1 MKPENSLVAH
11 IPQPKD
17 IFFQVPWNRLSNKS
31 QTTLRWTMARAG
43 INFEPYV
50 DGFDFDLLIQLTR
63 EDLQDT
69 RNVGSKRA
77 QELFDELEEIFSKP
91 LEIKV
96 PGRLIFTD
104 ESTVLE
110 NALDT
115 SLNILAYISVEQDV
129 SVYQARIAKNIV
141 STEQSLREAL
151 IDFQRQK
158 QHGWFVFKKKSD
170 LEIKLLEIVQSQ
182 LRLPYVMARNLYPEL
197 DLRSKIIAG
206 NLGLLG
212 AIKSFDLKSSTNF
225 LTYAETIIEDFIENL
240 VFLGNLEYETLEGML
255 LQGVSHSSLQI
266 EKVEKKISTIK
277 LDADMAEV
285 LEFIDTKFRENPKID
300 ERTLSILKERLPI
313 FANVPKTLEAI
324 AQEWN
329 VTRERIRQIT
339 VKRGG
344 LKLQEPLNIECLNTA
359 VDCLCESKDEEEFME
374 RIEKLPA
381 VGEIPLSA
389 NRLRAICEFF
399 ALPELVNRVD
409 AIIYKWE
416 HIFEVEGEFRQE
428 IKKLRSPI
436 GLYDLTF
443 LKGRFDVS
451 RDEIEKSISS
461 IYPRTV
467 IKGNL
472 ALARTKNLETMFEN
486 SVAKQLLVASNLNVD
501 EIIIGLERTASYRG
515 VPLIGATDDLRQLV
529 IFLAGNSPSYNTM
542 LPNMIKP
549 VALQR
554 IETWLVEVFSQS
566 AGSILHSNEL
576 VSRALK
582 DDINVSSLQV
592 YLINSPIIRSHSGSI
607 YSLIGSEVDS
617 DNIEMYRKAVLAS
630 SKASEIDFSISA
642 QGIELKIRPNLN
654 VITSGIIFPPSGLKQ
669 MVVGYV
675 FDSHCDCGKLI
686 SRQQVK
692 FTPSGFWTGFTA
704 MIRHGMSEHNMVK
717 ESEFIFTF
725 DFEKSSVVL
734 QVN

>member
-1 MKPENSLVAH
+1 M
-11 IPQPKD
+11 
-17 IFFQVPWNRLSNKS
+17 
-31 QTTLRWTMARAG
+31 
-43 INFEPYV
+43 
-50 DGFDFDLLIQLTR
+50 QLTR
-63 EDLQDT
+63 QDLQDT

-77 QELFDELEEIFSKP
+77 QELIDELEELYSKP
-91 LEIKV
+91 LELV
-96 PGRLIFTD
+96 TPENLIFSH

-115 SLNILAYISVEQDV
+115 SLNILAYISVEQDLSAYQGRISKN
-129 SVYQARIAKNIV
+129 SVG
-141 STEQSLREAL
+141 TELSLREAL
-151 IDFQRQK
+151 KDFQSPKPQ
-158 QHGWFVFKKKSD
+158 GWLLFRKKSD
-170 LEIKLLEIVQSQ
+170 SESILLGIVKSQ
-182 LRLPYVMARNLYPEL
+182 LRLPFVMARNLYPEL

-225 LTYAETIIEDFIENL
+225 STYAESIIEDFIENL
-240 VFLGNLEYETLEGML
+240 VFLGNLEYETLESML
-255 LQGVSHSSLQI
+255 LQGINHSPLQI
-266 EKVEKKISTIK
+266 ANVEKKIPTIK

-285 LEFIDTKFRENPKID
+285 LEFIDAKFRENPKID

-329 VTRERIRQIT
+329 VTRERIRQIV

-344 LKLQEPLNIECLNTA
+344 LKLEEPLNIECLNRA
-359 VDCLCESKDEEEFME
+359 VDCLCESKDDEEFIG
-374 RIEKLPA
+374 RIAELPA
-381 VGEIPLSA
+381 VGGIPISA
-389 NRLRAICEFF
+389 IRLRAICEFF
-399 ALPELVNRVD
+399 ALPELVSRVD
-409 AIIYKWE
+409 TIIYKWE
-416 HIFEVEGEFRQE
+416 HNSEFEGEFRQE

-436 GLYDLTF
+436 GLYDLAF

-451 RDEIEKSISS
+451 REEIEKAISS
-461 IYPRTV
+461 IYSRTV

-486 SVAKQLLVASNLNVD
+486 SVAKQLLVASNLKVD

-515 VPLIGATDDLRQLV
+515 VPLIGAIDDLRQLV
-529 IFLAGNSPSYNTM
+529 IFLAGDSPSYDTM

-617 DNIEMYRKAVLAS
+617 DNIEMYRKAVRAS

-675 FDSHCDCGKLI
+675 FDSHCKCGKLI

-704 MIRHGMSEHNMVK
+704 MIRHGMSEHNMVR
-717 ESEFIFTF
+717 ESEFIFAF
-725 DFEKSSVVL
+725 DFENSSVVL
-734 QVN
+734 HFN